1 MTPRATLFR
10 RLTLALWLG
19 CGLWPLQIAAQ
30 DLSAVARLQPLQ
42 SEIVDSGQGLGIT
55 LTLSQAVPWRA
66 RVLDAPPRVVLD
78 FREVDWTGLAD
89 MPLQSQRIE
98 AMRAGVFRAGWSR
111 LVIEL
116 TEPMVISTAQMA
128 TTGATVVEVMLIPA
142 TPAEFAAKT
151 ALPEP
156 EAWTLPKP
164 ALTAKPI
171 LRGAGPLI
179 VVLDP
184 GHGGLDPG
192 AQRGDLTEADLV
204 LTFARE
210 LKELLVRDG
219 NFAVV
224 LTRDADEFVPLEA
237 RISIARAAGAHVL
250 ISIHAD
256 ALSQGDA
263 VGATVYTLSAEANS
277 AASATLA
284 ERHDRDDLLAGVDLT
299 EQDDVVAEV
308 LMDMART
315 KTIPRTDRL
324 SVALEAEITAKG
336 LKMHRNPQQK
346 ASFSVLKSPDIPSV
360 LLELG
365 FMSSD
370 SDLARLVDAKWRSK
384 MAEAMRNALTVWAK
398 EDAALSTLPLQ

>member
-1 MTPRATLFR
+1 MVRIAVFFR
-10 RLTLALWLG
+10 YLIPAFALVIALG
-19 CGLWPLQIAAQ
+19 QCPAAAQ

-42 SEIVDSGQGLGIT
+42 SQIVDNAQGLGIS
-55 LTLSQAVPWRA
+55 LSLSQAVPWRA
-66 RVLDAPPRVVLD
+66 RVLDNPPRLVLD
-78 FREVDWTGLAD
+78 FREVDWTGLAK
-89 MPLQSQRIE
+89 MPRQSQR
-98 AMRAGVFRAGWSR
+98 AKTLRAGVFRAGWSR

-116 TEPMVISTAQMA
+116 AEPMVISSAQMT
-128 TTGATVVEVMLIPA
+128 TTGATVVEVALIPA
-142 TPAEFAAKT
+142 TPADFAAKA

-156 EAWTLPKP
+156 EAWTLPP
-164 ALTAKPI
+164 ATATAKPL
-171 LRGAGPLI
+171 LRGAGPMI

-184 GHGGLDPG
+184 GHGGIDPG
-192 AQRGDLTEADLV
+192 AERGDLTEADLV

-210 LKELLVRDG
+210 LKELLLRDG

-370 SDLARLVDAKWRSK
+370 SDLARLIDAKWRVK
-384 MAEAMRNALTVWAK
+384 MAEAMRNALTVWAR